1 MSGEQV
7 EVDQVASGDCLY
19 GNIDFTSPLNF
30 KLGATSFHS
39 GNTDMQF
46 FTNRQK
52 KSDKGVLDYD
62 PLDRALKKI
71 ESYSYEQLAAHIL
84 ATRATGYTGAPL
96 FSEDLR
102 NLDHI
107 SVQVFFE
114 TDDENPD
121 VRAIIS
127 HSKPNFWSHL
137 FPRSTSALIKSSN
150 NDT

>member
-1 MSGEQV
+1 M
-7 EVDQVASGDCLY
+7 DQAASGDCLY

-30 KLGATSFHS
+30 KLGVTSFHS

-46 FTNRQK
+46 FTVRQK
-52 KSDKGVLDYD
+52 KSGKGTPDYD
-62 PLDRALKKI
+62 PLVKALKKV
-71 ESYSYEQLAAHIL
+71 ESYSYEELASHIRETL
-84 ATRATGYTGAPL
+84 ATGYTGVPFL
-96 FSEDLR
+96 SEDSH
-102 NLDHI
+102 NLGHI

-150 NDT
+150 NDK